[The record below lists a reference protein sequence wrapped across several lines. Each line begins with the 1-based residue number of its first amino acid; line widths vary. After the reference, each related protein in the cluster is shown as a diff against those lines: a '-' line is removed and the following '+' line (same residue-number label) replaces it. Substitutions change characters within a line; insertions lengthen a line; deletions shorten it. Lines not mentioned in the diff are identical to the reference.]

1 MKKNNIKLLGFGLFI
16 IPLFA
21 LSGCSSTTTN
31 QFDTGNYERTDD
43 YMTERSYREYS
54 DYDCS
59 DFSTHREAQ
68 SFFISEGGPDEDYHN
83 LDRDGDGQA
92 CESLP

>member
-1 MKKNNIKLLGFGLFI
+1 MKKLNTILLGLFI
-16 IPLFA
+16 VPVFA
-21 LSGCSSTTTN
+21 LGGCSGTTTPS
-31 QFDTGNYERTDD
+31 GGYERTDD
-43 YMTERSYREYS
+43 YMTERSYREDN

-68 SFFISEGGPDEDYHN
+68 NFFISAGGPSDDYHN